1 MVLPQDAPY
10 CDGADVAMNHADD
23 GGDVSSS
30 IIVIENISSVA
41 NNSDQRQEVVVA
53 IDNIGPVP
61 DAAAEAVAVVVA
73 DDEDASAASAASH
86 LLSLSSATSATS
98 IASALS
104 DGVSRPRSQQQ
115 QHHELHHHHHQN
127 LRPRSVSLNLPPTSS
142 TTQST
147 PRSGNGTPIR
157 SMSGSR
163 PRSNPRTRTPMRH
176 VSPLLVT
183 GRIVFDGGNTE
194 STSTT
199 AYTDDH
205 HGEETD
211 TSTGGEIAQGE
222 VNLHSAVEDEVIV
235 VDAHTVPH
243 ERNNG
248 ATSPRDNSVLIRN
261 SSSRQRSGM
270 TGQDDIIP
278 EEEEDEVEAVAIVA
292 AVNENRNEPNSS
304 SMANIIVV
312 QENEVAVL
320 AVDPPSAP
328 LDNNSHR
335 PASLRH
341 GTSHWLAQPA
351 SSTVHS
357 TTTTTRRSS
366 HNPTR
371 RRRHPQDGTTRTL
384 SNKQHPSHR
393 KLRRWNNDRFVGTAS
408 EHLHNTMM
416 GDQDDN
422 NINDDYDH
430 YWRQHYMPNYP
441 CKYRSE
447 FSKLVV
453 DDTKKGQGVRDRFLK
468 GEVGDRVVGNSSTT
482 VMTEEVMHRMIAE
495 KFQKKLGI
503 SLSKNLSAAS
513 TGIDNEKCA
522 IDITT
527 NSSMLGNVNKSMGV
541 KIFRNL
547 SPRIQTILSRICAT
561 MHEEELSIGSVTT
574 TDPFFAMA
582 LQLVSSFESYLISL
596 ALVGSKKDVVPT
608 VGYPPLQ
615 SQQTYDLFDKVL
627 SSPPKIVMRSR
638 SRHNHSAFLHSSD
651 RQKVHAVC
659 IPTVHFYFEA
669 DGDNQGRNSKRGSGR
684 GSTVAGGGNDGKN
697 CNSAFYRILLYAVCQ
712 FHGLDSTSSFV
723 TSNGKSPSRKGGNA
737 GCTTTKVVTVQGG
750 WLLAPSLKILDAC
763 SMSVNSC

>member
-1 MVLPQDAPY
+1 
-10 CDGADVAMNHADD
+10 
-23 GGDVSSS
+23 
-30 IIVIENISSVA
+30 
-41 NNSDQRQEVVVA
+41 
-53 IDNIGPVP
+53 
-61 DAAAEAVAVVVA
+61 
-73 DDEDASAASAASH
+73 
-86 LLSLSSATSATS
+86 
-98 IASALS
+98 
-104 DGVSRPRSQQQ
+104 
-115 QHHELHHHHHQN
+115 
-127 LRPRSVSLNLPPTSS
+127 
-142 TTQST
+142 
-147 PRSGNGTPIR
+147 
-157 SMSGSR
+157 
-163 PRSNPRTRTPMRH
+163 MRH

-183 GRIVFDGGNTE
+183 GRIVFYGGNIE

-199 AYTDDH
+199 TNTDDH
-205 HGEETD
+205 HGGETD
-211 TSTGGEIAQGE
+211 TSTGGEILQGE
-222 VNLHSAVEDEVIV
+222 VNLHAAVEDEVIV

-278 EEEEDEVEAVAIVA
+278 EEDEVEAVAIVA
-292 AVNENRNEPNSS
+292 AVNENRNEQNSS
-304 SMANIIVV
+304 NMANNVVV

-328 LDNNSHR
+328 LANNSHR

-357 TTTTTRRSS
+357 SSSTTTTRRSS
-366 HNPTR
+366 HNPT

-393 KLRRWNNDRFVGTAS
+393 KQRRWNNDRFVGTAS

-416 GDQDDN
+416 GDQDDS

-447 FSKLVV
+447 FAKLVV

-468 GEVGDRVVGNSSTT
+468 GEVGVRVVGNSSTT

-527 NSSMLGNVNKSMGV
+527 NTSMLGNVNENIMGV

-561 MHEEELSIGSVTT
+561 MHEEKEGPVIGSGTTT

-582 LQLVSSFESYLISL
+582 RQLVTSFESYLISL

-608 VGYPPLQ
+608 AGYPPLQ
-615 SQQTYDLFDKVL
+615 SQQTYDLFDTVL

-638 SRHNHSAFLHSSD
+638 SRHNHSALLHSSD

-659 IPTVHFYFEA
+659 IPTVHFYFEV
-669 DGDNQGRNSKRGSGR
+669 DDDNQGRNSKRGSGR